1 MFDPTRLA
9 GDTVSAYIS
18 TGKMPEAPADAPI
31 EWLKPGAAF
40 VCIKKNGSLR
50 GCVGTFTPT
59 RASLVEEIMH
69 NAVSSAVNDT
79 RFLPVGDEELASLEF
94 SVDILDPPRQ
104 VMTAD
109 ELDPKV
115 FGIVVK
121 AGSRL
126 GLLLPDLEGVDTV
139 EKQIAIAKQKAGIGA
154 VEAAELWRFRVRRYE
169 PVPAGGNSGPGD
181 E

>member
-9 GDTVSAYIS
+9 GETVSAYIS
-18 TGKMPEAPADAPI
+18 TGKMPETPANAPN

-40 VCIKKNGSLR
+40 VCIKKNGNLR
-50 GCVGTFTPT
+50 GCVGTFKPT

-79 RFLPVGDEELASLEF
+79 RFLPVGADELAGLKF
-94 SVDILDPPRQ
+94 SVDVLDPPQ
-104 VMTAD
+104 KVHTAD
-109 ELDPKV
+109 DLDPKV
-115 FGIVVK
+115 FGIMVK

-126 GLLLPDLEGVDTV
+126 GLLLPDLEGVETV

-154 VEAAELWRFRVRRYE
+154 DEAAELWRFRVRRFE
-169 PVPAGGNSGPGD
+169 PVAPGGDSRPSD